1 MSVYPQRLN
10 SRSPVAQGVAAHA
23 AIGGWDG
30 SLFFSSNLATPEN
43 RTAFVQTV
51 ADFAQEYDLD
61 GINFE

>member
-1 MSVYPQRLN
+1 VPKQSLTC
-10 SRSPVAQGVAAHA
+10 STKGVAAHA

-61 GINFE
+61 GINFECAF